1 MRTGQAASTA
11 IIDQVVKVVVVM
23 DVIVVVVMV
32 VKVVVVIVVVMIAEL
47 RRDWPPTAAAWF
59 VGGAGAVRSGVVRCA
74 RGVCVS

>member
-1 MRTGQAASTA
+1 
-11 IIDQVVKVVVVM
+11 M

-59 VGGAGAVRSGVVRCA
+59 VGGAGAVRSGRLCFVIAGGQWCEGEA
-74 RGVCVS
+74 RVNKTTYLPVSIGCL